1 MATYTRLLSVLL
13 LGAVALG
20 LGATGRAD
28 DDDPIPFDVAMVF
41 FELNN
46 GTGQPVDLGL
56 HIRADGESWRF
67 LKITGPGSTQILDL
81 QNKGEFRN
89 TGGSEFFIEGAEPP
103 VTEVPISETLAKF
116 PKGTYWFVGKT
127 TDGVDMRS
135 KATLTHVVPKGPVV
149 GASVGPGPSVS
160 ITWNGVT
167 QRHPDFPNPNG
178 PITID
183 AYQVIVDTFQVT
195 LPHTGLGPYTVTL
208 PPQFVATL
216 DSGPHGFEVLAIE
229 KGGNQTITEGSFTL
243 P

>member
-1 MATYTRLLSVLL
+1 MAKYARLLSVLL

-28 DDDPIPFDVAMVF
+28 GDDPIPFDVAMVF

-56 HIRADGESWRF
+56 HIKADGESWRF
-67 LKITGPGSTQILDL
+67 LKITGPGGTQILDL
-81 QNKGEFRN
+81 QNKGQFRK

-103 VTEVPISETLAKF
+103 ISEVPIAETLAKF
-116 PKGTYWFVGKT
+116 LAGTYVFAGKT
-127 TDGVDMRS
+127 VEGQNMRS
-135 KATLTHVVPKGPVV
+135 EATLTHVVPDAPEIVSVIKGPPFV
-149 GASVGPGPSVS
+149 

-167 QRHPDFPNPNG
+167 ARHPDFPNPTG
-178 PITID
+178 SITIV
-183 AYQVIVDTFQVT
+183 AYQVIVGSFQVT
-195 LPHTGLGPYTVTL
+195 VPHTGPGAHTMTL

-216 DSGPHGFEVLAIE
+216 GPGEHGFEVLAIE
-229 KGGNQTITEGSFTL
+229 EGGNQTITEGSFTL